1 MNIKKAIE
9 LLEKGCFI
17 THDEQNEIA
26 KLLRNLTMTED
37 EAWDELEAKLNKQ
50 NKEKPTTDREALQIA
65 FNALVEIDR
74 QTPYPIA
81 KHAIKVINKAFNEHP
96 DYSLDAILERVN
108 RHKRPEIT
116 DD

>member
-1 MNIKKAIE
+1 M
-9 LLEKGCFI
+9 
-17 THDEQNEIA
+17 
-26 KLLRNLTMTED
+26 
-37 EAWDELEAKLNKQ
+37 
-50 NKEKPTTDREALQIA
+50 TDREALQIA

-81 KHAIKVINKAFNEHP
+81 KHAIQVINKAFNTQ

-108 RHKRPEIT
+108 KYKRPEIT